1 MRSPRQWGPVID
13 FTIPPELEELRA
25 KVAAFVG
32 DEVLPA
38 EAGLAEDDLALVLQ
52 PLRKRA
58 REAGLWTP
66 HLPPEWGGLG
76 VGPLGMALI
85 SQECGP
91 SALASLALNAMAPD
105 EGNMHLLLHAG
116 TEEQKE
122 TYLRPLAGAEMRSC
136 FAMTE
141 RAAGS
146 DPTML
151 RTTATADGDGWVLD
165 GEKWFISGANGA
177 GFAIVVAVTDPEAV
191 SRHRRH
197 SLFLVDASSPG
208 WRVVREIPVMGTHG
222 PGGHCE
228 VLLES
233 CRVPAAAMLGERGAG
248 LALAQAR
255 LGPARLAHA
264 MRWIG
269 MAQRALDLAAARA
282 LDREAFGKALS
293 EHQAVQWML
302 ADSATQLYAARLMV
316 LHAAWKIE
324 TGQDHRQ
331 EVAFVK
337 VFVSEALGDI
347 VDRALQIH
355 GALGYSGDLPLERF
369 YRDARA
375 ARLYDGPSEVHRMA
389 IARALLK
396 AAEETGTT
404 RRALGGLV

>member
-1 MRSPRQWGPVID
+1 MGPVID

-38 EAGLAEDDLALVLQ
+38 EAGLAEDDLEVVLQ

-85 SQECGP
+85 SQECGA

-105 EGNMHLLLHAG
+105 EGNMRLLLHAG

-122 TYLRPLAGAEMRSC
+122 TYLRPLAAGEMRSC

-151 RTTATADGDGWVLD
+151 RTTATADGEGWVLD

-177 GFAIVVAVTDPEAV
+177 GFAIVVAVTDPEAE

-197 SLFLVDASSPG
+197 SLFLADAGTPG
-208 WRVVREIPVMGTHG
+208 WKVVREIPVMGTHG

-233 CRVPAAAMLGERGAG
+233 CRVPADALLGERGAG

-282 LDREAFGKALS
+282 LDRETFGRALS

-324 TGQDHRQ
+324 TGQGHRQ

-355 GALGYSGDLPLERF
+355 GALGYSEDLPLERF

-404 RRALGGLV
+404 RPALGGLA

>member
-1 MRSPRQWGPVID
+1 VVD
-13 FTIPPELEELRA
+13 FSIPPELDELRRR
-25 KVAAFVG
+25 VAGFVR

-38 EAGLAEDDLALVLQ
+38 ESDVTEEDFDQVLEG
-52 PLRKRA
+52 LRKKA
-58 REAGLWTP
+58 RDAGLWTP
-66 HLPPEWGGLG
+66 HLPEEWGGLG

-85 SQECGP
+85 SQECGV
-91 SALASLALNAMAPD
+91 SGLASLALNAMAPD

-122 TYLRPLAGAEMRSC
+122 RYLRPLAAAEVRSC

-141 RAAGS
+141 QAAGS
-146 DPTML
+146 DPTLL
-151 RTTATADGDGWVLD
+151 RARAVDDGDGWVIE

-177 GFAIVVAVTDPEAV
+177 AFAIVVAVTDPDAEN
-191 SRHRRH
+191 RYLRH
-197 SLFLVDASSPG
+197 SLFLVDADNPG
-208 WRVVREIPVMGTHG
+208 WKVIREIPVMGTEG

-228 VLLES
+228 VRLER
-233 CRVPAAAMLGERGAG
+233 CRVPADAMLGDRAMG

-269 MAQRALDLAAARA
+269 VAQRALDLAARRA
-282 LDREAFGKALS
+282 LEREAFGRRLA

-302 ADSATQLYAARLMV
+302 ADSGTQLYAARLMV
-316 LHAAWKIE
+316 LHAASKIE
-324 TGQDHRQ
+324 AGEDFRQ

-355 GALGYSGDLPLERF
+355 GSLGYSGDLPLERF

-375 ARLYDGPSEVHRMA
+375 ARIYDGPSEVHRMV
-389 IARALLK
+389 IARNLLK
-396 AAEETGTT
+396 AAKAEGTT
-404 RRALGGLV
+404 KGALGGLA